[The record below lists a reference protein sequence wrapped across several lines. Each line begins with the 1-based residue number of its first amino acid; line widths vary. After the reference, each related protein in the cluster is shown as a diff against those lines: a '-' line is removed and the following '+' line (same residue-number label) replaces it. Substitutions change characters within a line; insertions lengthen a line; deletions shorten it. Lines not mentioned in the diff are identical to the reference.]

1 MLLELTF
8 AEDGIMRLFIRGAL
22 FEPADAKDFPKDSRA
37 RSAQFWAGVQIRF
50 VNDEMPCFIFPAKEK
65 NPV

>member
-22 FEPADAKDFPKDSRA
+22 FEPADAKDFPQDSRA
-37 RSAQFWAGVQIRF
+37 RSAQYGAGVQIRF
-50 VNDEMPCFIFPAKEK
+50 ANAEMQCFIFPAREK